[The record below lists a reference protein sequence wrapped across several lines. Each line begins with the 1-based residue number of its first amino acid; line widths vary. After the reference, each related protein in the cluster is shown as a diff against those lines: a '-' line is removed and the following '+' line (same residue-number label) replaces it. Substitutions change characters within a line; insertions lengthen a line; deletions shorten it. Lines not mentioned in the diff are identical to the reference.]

1 MSGGGASRGVGH
13 TPESVSG
20 AERPEPTGP
29 TEEDFVSK
37 TDVATP
43 YLNLDQMTVRSL
55 FGIRATLMAALE
67 QIETALLL
75 NGVALHKSSPRRA
88 APDTGEDTTETH
100 KLFGGQTVELPK
112 SRGT

>member
-1 MSGGGASRGVGH
+1 MN
-13 TPESVSG
+13 
-20 AERPEPTGP
+20 
-29 TEEDFVSK
+29 K

-43 YLNLDQMTVRSL
+43 HTAYLNLDQMTVRSL

-75 NGVALHKSSPRRA
+75 NGVALHTSRRA
-88 APDTGEDTTETH
+88 APDTGAETH
-100 KLFGGQTVELPK
+100 KLFGGQTVDVPK